1 MTISCPKCNSPH
13 IKLRNI
19 ARRTGG
25 TIGTVAGATSGVL
38 AIKKGARI
46 GSQAGLILGP
56 IGSPIG
62 AVCGAVITGLIC
74 APTGGS
80 VGLTLGEFVDDNIL
94 DNYQCHD
101 CGQRFSTKSNS
112 ATPYDS
118 SHSLTENIYDHEDDE
133 LDQL

>member
-19 ARRTGG
+19 ARRTSL
-25 TIGTVAGATSGVL
+25 TIGTVAGATGGVL
-38 AIKKGARI
+38 AITKGARI
-46 GSQAGLILGP
+46 GSQVGFILGP

-74 APTGGS
+74 GATGGS
-80 VGLTLGEFVDDNIL
+80 IGLTLGKFVD
-94 DNYQCHD
+94 
-101 CGQRFSTKSNS
+101 
-112 ATPYDS
+112 DS